1 MSNKTIIRLNE
12 NSPESAEW
20 IEISDQ
26 GRQISAPQSG
36 ALQNLPNQLRSNPI
50 FVLLPGTETTTK
62 FLKLPIKSIQKIRAA
77 IPFALEEELAGDIKD
92 LHFSFIKIKG
102 NDEIPIAIIEKKRL
116 NYYQQLLDDCNIEAH
131 LITSELFGLE
141 MIKNTIT
148 AMIEPNKI
156 MINNGSNISV
166 VIENDNSQD
175 INNIINQIKESA
187 NYIQIYL
194 REDIKNHEH
203 LSNDLKDNHDNI
215 DIKLIPSHSLQK
227 LSQTIINSNSVNLLQ
242 GKYAAK
248 IDLEKYFKPWKYT
261 AILIIALCFTSLL
274 NKALLY
280 NKLTNDESDL
290 ATRFTNEY
298 KKFDSRIRNID
309 DPIQLIS
316 ALQNNGP
323 IKSEVSLFLGSLDNL
338 SEAIN
343 RNNAYINSITYQDN
357 IVNIRITSPDVTS
370 LDKVRRNINQ
380 NSIFQATILST
391 NQISN
396 NIESRLELRLRG
408 S

>member
-1 MSNKTIIRLNE
+1 M
-12 NSPESAEW
+12 
-20 IEISDQ
+20 
-26 GRQISAPQSG
+26 
-36 ALQNLPNQLRSNPI
+36 
-50 FVLLPGTETTTK
+50 
-62 FLKLPIKSIQKIRAA
+62 
-77 IPFALEEELAGDIKD
+77 
-92 LHFSFIKIKG
+92 
-102 NDEIPIAIIEKKRL
+102 
-116 NYYQQLLDDCNIEAH
+116 
-131 LITSELFGLE
+131 
-141 MIKNTIT
+141 
-148 AMIEPNKI
+148 
-156 MINNGSNISV
+156 
-166 VIENDNSQD
+166 
-175 INNIINQIKESA
+175 
-187 NYIQIYL
+187 
-194 REDIKNHEH
+194 
-203 LSNDLKDNHDNI
+203 
-215 DIKLIPSHSLQK
+215 
-227 LSQTIINSNSVNLLQ
+227 
-242 GKYAAK
+242 
-248 IDLEKYFKPWKYT
+248 
-261 AILIIALCFTSLL
+261 
-274 NKALLY
+274 LY

-298 KKFDSRIRNID
+298 KKFDSRIRNIN

>member
-62 FLKLPIKSIQKIRAA
+62 FLKLPIKSFQKIRAA

-102 NDEIPIAIIEKKRL
+102 NDEIPIVIIEKKRL

-166 VIENDNSQD
+166 VIENDNSHD

-187 NYIQIYL
+187 NYIQVYL

-248 IDLEKYFKPWKYT
+248 IDLEKYFKPWKYA
-261 AILIIALCFTSLL
+261 AISIIALCFTLLL

-290 ATRFTNEY
+290 ATRFANEY
-298 KKFDSRIRNID
+298 KKFDSRIRNIN

-370 LDKVRRNINQ
+370 LDKIRRNINQ
-380 NSIFQATILST
+380 NSVFLATILST

>member
-248 IDLEKYFKPWKYT
+248 IDLEKYFKPWKYA

-298 KKFDSRIRNID
+298 KKFDSRIRNIN

>member
-1 MSNKTIIRLNE
+1 
-12 NSPESAEW
+12 
-20 IEISDQ
+20 
-26 GRQISAPQSG
+26 
-36 ALQNLPNQLRSNPI
+36 
-50 FVLLPGTETTTK
+50 
-62 FLKLPIKSIQKIRAA
+62 
-77 IPFALEEELAGDIKD
+77 
-92 LHFSFIKIKG
+92 
-102 NDEIPIAIIEKKRL
+102 
-116 NYYQQLLDDCNIEAH
+116 
-131 LITSELFGLE
+131 
-141 MIKNTIT
+141 
-148 AMIEPNKI
+148 

-166 VIENDNSQD
+166 VIENDNSHD

-187 NYIQIYL
+187 NYIQVYL

-248 IDLEKYFKPWKYT
+248 IDLEKYFKPWKYA
-261 AILIIALCFTSLL
+261 AISIIALCFTLLL

-290 ATRFTNEY
+290 ATRFANEY
-298 KKFDSRIRNID
+298 KKFDSRIRNIN

-316 ALQNNGP
+316 ALQINGP

-338 SEAIN
+338 SEALN

-370 LDKVRRNINQ
+370 LDKIRRNINQ
-380 NSIFQATILST
+380 NSVFLATILST

>member
-62 FLKLPIKSIQKIRAA
+62 FLKLPIKSFQKIRAA

-102 NDEIPIAIIEKKRL
+102 NDEIPIVIIEKKRL

-166 VIENDNSQD
+166 VIENDNSHD

-187 NYIQIYL
+187 NYIQVYL

-248 IDLEKYFKPWKYT
+248 IDLEKYFKPWKYA
-261 AILIIALCFTSLL
+261 AISIIALCFTLLL

-290 ATRFTNEY
+290 ATRFANEY
-298 KKFDSRIRNID
+298 KKFDSRIRNIN

-316 ALQNNGP
+316 ALQINGP

-338 SEAIN
+338 SEALN

-370 LDKVRRNINQ
+370 LDKIRRNINQ
-380 NSIFQATILST
+380 NSVFLATILST

>member
-62 FLKLPIKSIQKIRAA
+62 FLKLPIKSFQKIRAA

-102 NDEIPIAIIEKKRL
+102 NDEIPIVIIEKKRL

-166 VIENDNSQD
+166 VIENDNSHD

-187 NYIQIYL
+187 NYIQVYL
-194 REDIKNHEH
+194 REDINNYEH

-248 IDLEKYFKPWKYT
+248 IDLEKYFKPWKYA
-261 AILIIALCFTSLL
+261 AISIIALCFTLLL

-290 ATRFTNEY
+290 ATRFANEY
-298 KKFDSRIRNID
+298 KKFDSRIRNIN

-316 ALQNNGP
+316 ALQINGP

-338 SEAIN
+338 SEALN

-370 LDKVRRNINQ
+370 LDKIRRNINQ
-380 NSIFQATILST
+380 NSVFLATILST

>member
-187 NYIQIYL
+187 NYIQVYL